1 MGKNVQAFDRS
12 PQRMSWGELVLVTA
26 ILLAVLYAVMTIRI
40 NAQME
45 SRPSA
50 ATAAATVT
58 VVVAEGDSLWALE
71 DRHGG
76 LAGVDDR
83 REWVWAVGRLNWPT
97 ETTHGLQP
105 GESVDLPDWRGLS
118 RRQIAAQV
126 AAIRDRPP
134 VVVAEKAAP

>member
-1 MGKNVQAFDRS
+1 MGKQVAALDRN
-12 PQRMSWGELVLVTA
+12 PQRMSWGELLLVTV
-26 ILLAVLYAVMTIRI
+26 LLFVVLYAVLSIRV

-45 SRPSA
+45 NRPVA
-50 ATAAATVT
+50 AAATVT

-76 LAGVDDR
+76 LAGVADR